1 MEQMHERV
9 KYGPSNRATAMR
21 NTVLIADDNAF
32 IRTALYEIFER
43 EPDFHVCAV
52 VENGREAVEEAC
64 RLRPDLIVLDLAM
77 PVMTGLEA
85 ARLLR
90 QMLPDVPIVLYSA
103 TPNEVSQ
110 QVAKALGIAGLI
122 SKSERVSVLI
132 NTVRGALRRTAA

>member
-1 MEQMHERV
+1 
-9 KYGPSNRATAMR
+9 MR

-77 PVMTGLEA
+77 PEMNGLEA
-85 ARLLR
+85 ARALR
-90 QMLPDVPIVLYSA
+90 QILPDVPVVIYSA
-103 TPNEVSQ
+103 TPNEVSA
-110 QVAKALGIAGLI
+110 QVAKAIGIAGLI
-122 SKSERVSVLI
+122 SKSERISVLI

>member
-1 MEQMHERV
+1 
-9 KYGPSNRATAMR
+9 MR

-77 PVMTGLEA
+77 PEMNGLEA
-85 ARLLR
+85 ARALR
-90 QMLPDVPIVLYSA
+90 QILPDVPVVIYSA
-103 TPNEVSQ
+103 TPNEISV
-110 QVAKALGIAGLI
+110 QVAKAIGIAGLI
-122 SKSERVSVLI
+122 AKSERISVLI